1 MITYLKN
8 WIIGVVVTVIF
19 MVLVDM
25 ILPSN
30 NFKKYAK
37 LATGLIVIITIL
49 TPVFKLFN
57 NGINL
62 GQSIEEY
69 ANTMS
74 RSEIQIKEGG
84 GSENINLQT
93 IAVFKDNLKK
103 SIERSIQDRTGKKYS
118 VTRMDIEEDVT
129 SYNFSAVK
137 YLEIK
142 KSYNNSDIKPVDKI
156 TIGQPKPVESETR
169 DDGILNVL
177 KSEFNIDSNA
187 VKFVK

>member
-1 MITYLKN
+1 MITYLKS
-8 WIIGVVVTVIF
+8 WITGVVVTVIF

-49 TPVFKLFN
+49 TPVFKLFKSDIDI
-57 NGINL
+57 GRYID
-62 GQSIEEY
+62 EY
-69 ANTMS
+69 TKTMS
-74 RSEIQIKEGG
+74 QNEEKIQKGDEGQ
-84 GSENINLQT
+84 NINLQT
-93 IAVFKDNLKK
+93 IEIFKENLIKTIEK
-103 SIERSIQDRTGKKYS
+103 SIVDRTGKKYS
-118 VTRMDIEEDVT
+118 VAHLEIEEDVT
-129 SYNFSAVK
+129 SYDFSAVK

-142 KSYNNSDIKPVDKI
+142 KASSNSEIKPVDKI
-156 TIGQPKPVESETR
+156 TIGQPKTQESEAR
-169 DDGILNVL
+169 DNGVLEVL